1 MQRKVVRVILFFICL
16 VISNIIYFQPVK
28 ALYQQD
34 ITINIDGSISP
45 SSAPIIVNDGT
56 YTLTDDL
63 NGRITISKSHIIFN
77 GNQHTID
84 QYSPYPNERTEFGI
98 VLDQVYNVTVV
109 NATIANTGNGIWT
122 LNRPT
127 AGIRINYG
135 GLNVIMG
142 NNLVNNYAA
151 ISVHQSNDNTLTRN
165 NFTNNNNPYGDAPAV
180 MFWGSTNNKIYH
192 NNFIDNKNPAGTGK
206 FNSPTTYTTWNT
218 EKEGNYWSNYN
229 CPDTNNDGIGDT
241 PYIIDENNQD
251 NYPLMEPVDI
261 ETIPEFSSWTIL
273 PLFLIVTITIAFYGK
288 RIWRKSL

>member
-1 MQRKVVRVILFFICL
+1 MQRKVASVILLFICL
-16 VISNIIYFQPVK
+16 VISNILYFQPAK
-28 ALYQQD
+28 AQYQQD
-34 ITINIDGSISP
+34 ITINIDGSVTP
-45 SSAPIIVNDGT
+45 SSAPIIEKDST
-56 YTLTDDL
+56 YTLTDDV

-84 QYSPYPNERTEFGI
+84 QYSSSPNEKTEFGI

-109 NATIANTGNGIWT
+109 NTTIANTGNGIWT

-127 AGIRINYG
+127 AGIWIYCG

-142 NNLVNNYAA
+142 NNVVNNYVA
-151 ISVHQSNDNTLTRN
+151 IAVHQSNDNILTRN
-165 NFTNNNNPYGDAPAV
+165 NFINNNNPYGDAPAV
-180 MFWGSTNNKIYH
+180 MFWGSTNNKICH
-192 NNFIDNKNPAGTGK
+192 NNFIDNENPAGTGK

-229 CPDTNNDGIGDT
+229 GTDTNNDGIGDT

-261 ETIPEFSSWTIL
+261 ETIPEFPSWIVL
-273 PLFLIVTITIAFYGK
+273 PLFLITTVLIIVSKNKLTK
-288 RIWRKSL
+288 VN